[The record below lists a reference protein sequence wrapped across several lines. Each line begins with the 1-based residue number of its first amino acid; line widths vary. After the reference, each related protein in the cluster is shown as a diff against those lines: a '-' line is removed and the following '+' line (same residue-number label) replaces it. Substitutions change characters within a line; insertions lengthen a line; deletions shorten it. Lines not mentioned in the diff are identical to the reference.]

1 MTKLT
6 FVFFLAILYSF
17 KILAQTQDLEFWPS
31 AQLNYNLSKEFRI
44 SGEQQLRLDQLNQNN
59 LRFKTTFTNLALRY
73 RISKYIRIRANYR
86 FIIRQ
91 TNAGNIRI
99 RQRIAGDLLARY
111 RKKKFPVRLNYRLR
125 YQVLYPGQGRNPR
138 KFLRNK
144 LAVSYNASRLVD
156 PFVAG
161 ELYYRIRNKPNEF
174 QKYRLFLGLDFR
186 LNKKSD
192 LTLFYLYQREINVN
206 NPALDH
212 VIGMGYSFT
221 LL

>member
-17 KILAQTQDLEFWPS
+17 PILAQNTDLEFWPG
-31 AQLNYNLSKEFRI
+31 AQLNYNFSKEFRF
-44 SGEQQLRLDQLNQNN
+44 SGEQQLRLDHLNQNN
-59 LRFKTTFTNLALRY
+59 LHFKTTFTNLALRY

-99 RQRIAGDLLARY
+99 RQRIAGDLLVRY
-111 RKKKFPVRLNYRLR
+111 RKKKFPLRFGYRLR
-125 YQVLYPGQGRNPR
+125 YQVLYRGQGRNPR
-138 KFLRNK
+138 KFIRNK
-144 LAVSYNASRLVD
+144 LAITYNASKTVG

-174 QKYRLFLGLDFR
+174 QKYRLLLGLDIR

-192 LTLFYLYQREINVN
+192 LNLFYLYQREINVN

-212 VIGMGYSFT
+212 VIGMGYSYT
-221 LL
+221 LP